1 MKYAILRNKSV
12 GDKDLEM
19 NTTYKKRRLFEIQQ
33 KELEEDQELGLSELE
48 DGDDEE
54 IP

>member
-1 MKYAILRNKSV
+1 LKYAILRNKSV

-54 IP
+54 VP